1 MNKILIAEDD
11 FVSRKLLQKSLINWG
26 FDVEVVEDGAAALD
40 ALNHENAPRLA
51 ILDWMMPGMTG
62 IDVCR
67 AIRMNHKGP
76 YIYIILL
83 TALEQTEHVVEG
95 FDAGADDYISKP
107 FQAQELRAR
116 IKVGLRILELQ
127 KSLSDHIYKLQ
138 DALNNIKELQGLLPI
153 CSYCKRIRDDKNY
166 WQQVEGYISEHTN
179 VQFSHSICPDCYE
192 KVVEPALLA
201 EEEKIA
207 KIKNKKSTNEKT
219 AAETA

>member
-11 FVSRKLLQKSLINWG
+11 FVSRKLLHKSLMNWG
-26 FDVEVVEDGAAALD
+26 YEVEVVEDGAAALD
-40 ALNHENAPRLA
+40 ALNREDAPRLA

-62 IDVCR
+62 VDVCK
-67 AIRMNHKGP
+67 AIRMNHTGSYK
-76 YIYIILL
+76 YIILL
-83 TALEQTEHVVEG
+83 TALEQTEHIVEG
-95 FDAGADDYISKP
+95 FESGADDYISKP
-107 FQAQELRAR
+107 FQAQELKAR
-116 IKVGLRILELQ
+116 LKVGLRILELQ

-166 WQQVEGYISEHTN
+166 WQQVEGYISEHTK

-192 KVVEPALLA
+192 SVVEPALIA

-207 KIKNKKSTNEKT
+207 KIKQEKVADENA
-219 AAETA
+219 AAEKK